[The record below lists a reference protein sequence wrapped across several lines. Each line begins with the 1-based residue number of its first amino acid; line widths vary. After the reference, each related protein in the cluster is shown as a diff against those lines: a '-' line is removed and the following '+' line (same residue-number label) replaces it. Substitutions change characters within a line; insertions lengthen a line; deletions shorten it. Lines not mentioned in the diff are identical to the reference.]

1 LTFSSIWLSRQ
12 RDAGLFCLIDF
23 AQRIDQ
29 LRLMEDFSFSV
40 LHYHADLP
48 YSRASRKA
56 RPPAN
61 NPPFTL
67 LLVMAIIDLMGLIE
81 LALKAALIYAGSF
94 VLVWLGAMYGA
105 DEANSTQARTGDE
118 TDRQLRKQAIA
129 RSAGLM
135 IACLPVVIWIIW
147 TCVQAANSSPD

>member
-1 LTFSSIWLSRQ
+1 
-12 RDAGLFCLIDF
+12 
-23 AQRIDQ
+23 
-29 LRLMEDFSFSV
+29 
-40 LHYHADLP
+40 
-48 YSRASRKA
+48 
-56 RPPAN
+56 
-61 NPPFTL
+61 
-67 LLVMAIIDLMGLIE
+67 MAIIDLMGLIE